1 MTLWKAYKTCVCN
14 GAVVVK
20 RVANWDIKL
29 AEYLNSSRDYPFVWG
44 EHDCFTFINKCVEIM
59 SGQGFADDCLGNYTT
74 PKSALLHYRRKL
86 MHLEYDTIL
95 DMLDDR
101 LQRFDGRFP
110 SRGSIVGRPVDQT
123 VGVLPV
129 ALGVVVSDLGAFLCD
144 NGMLL
149 WTLDENDLFWS
160 ID

>member
-1 MTLWKAYKTCVCN
+1 M
-14 GAVVVK
+14 

-29 AEYLNSSRDYPFVWG
+29 AEYVNSLRDYPFVWG
-44 EHDCFTFINKCVEIM
+44 EHDCFTFINKSVEIM
-59 SGQGFADDCLGNYTT
+59 RGQGFADDCLGDYTT

-86 MHLEYDTIL
+86 MHLEYDTIV

-101 LQRFDGRFP
+101 LERFKGRFP

-123 VGVLPV
+123 IGVLPV

-144 NGMLL
+144 DGMIL

-160 ID
+160 VD

>member
-1 MTLWKAYKTCVCN
+1 
-14 GAVVVK
+14 
-20 RVANWDIKL
+20 
-29 AEYLNSSRDYPFVWG
+29 
-44 EHDCFTFINKCVEIM
+44 M